1 MWCVIT
7 VIIGATSC
15 CTVTSCMISEISVS
29 VIMSM
34 TRVSENDV
42 MFMVLQLIL
51 LQGEL
56 LAVMAA
62 PEEPLLIVEIWSEF
76 ASPDRGMFYGGTVAP
91 LPPCGKVHRLSL
103 VVRDLRHPGED
114 RP

>member
-1 MWCVIT
+1 MFASPDPRHLSGYIGLAREGSVRMWCVIT

-76 ASPDRGMFYGGTVAP
+76 ARPD
-91 LPPCGKVHRLSL
+91 
-103 VVRDLRHPGED
+103 
-114 RP
+114 

>member
-1 MWCVIT
+1 MIASPDPRHLSGYIGLAREGSVRMWCVIT

-56 LAVMAA
+56 
-62 PEEPLLIVEIWSEF
+62 
-76 ASPDRGMFYGGTVAP
+76 
-91 LPPCGKVHRLSL
+91 
-103 VVRDLRHPGED
+103 
-114 RP
+114 

>member
-1 MWCVIT
+1 
-7 VIIGATSC
+7 
-15 CTVTSCMISEISVS
+15 MISEISVS

-56 LAVMAA
+56 
-62 PEEPLLIVEIWSEF
+62 
-76 ASPDRGMFYGGTVAP
+76 
-91 LPPCGKVHRLSL
+91 
-103 VVRDLRHPGED
+103 
-114 RP
+114 

>member
-56 LAVMAA
+56 
-62 PEEPLLIVEIWSEF
+62 
-76 ASPDRGMFYGGTVAP
+76 
-91 LPPCGKVHRLSL
+91 
-103 VVRDLRHPGED
+103 
-114 RP
+114 